1 MKNIWSQS
9 IAIPILVAVVV
20 LGLITGIGE
29 IYLKLGDNAIY
40 LAIALMVIIAGSAA
54 YFSRQSELHPEV
66 TDFLGQSIWRQS
78 IVIPIVVAVVVL
90 GLIAGIGE
98 AYLKLGDNAIYLAI
112 ALMVCIA
119 GAAAYISN
127 ESTQNQP

>member
-1 MKNIWSQS
+1 MKNIWGQS

-40 LAIALMVIIAGSAA
+40 LAVVLMFAIAGAAA

-66 TDFLGQSIWRQS
+66 TDFLGESIWRQS
-78 IVIPIVVAVVVL
+78 VVIPIVVAVVVL
-90 GLIAGIGE
+90 GLITGIGE
-98 AYLKLGDNAIYLAI
+98 IYLKLGDNAIYLAI
-112 ALMVCIA
+112 VLMFAIA
-119 GAAAYISN
+119 AVAAYVSN
-127 ESTQNQP
+127 ETTQNQR